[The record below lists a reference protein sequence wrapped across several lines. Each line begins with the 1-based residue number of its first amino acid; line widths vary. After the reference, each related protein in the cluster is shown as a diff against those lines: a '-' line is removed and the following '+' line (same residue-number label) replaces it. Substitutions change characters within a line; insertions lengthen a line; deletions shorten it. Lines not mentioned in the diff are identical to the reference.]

1 MKKDPSV
8 GPFPSHTPLSKQEL
22 LRLRAF
28 LTSIQNAQ
36 SMNLEQ
42 LDGFFAA
49 LVCSPRLVPPSEYM
63 PQIWGRN
70 PSKKSV
76 FRSLPEAEEIL
87 GLIMR
92 HWNTIAS
99 TLFAGQTHQPCLV
112 KDEEGLLTGNDW
124 ATGFTRG
131 MGFDRKSWAELL
143 SDEENAGSVIPI
155 LMLAHEH
162 DPDSEMRPPS
172 IVPEKRQDLLRRIPE
187 SVLLLYRYF
196 EPYRK
201 AKTRSAAN

>member
-1 MKKDPSV
+1 V
-8 GPFPSHTPLSKQEL
+8 GPFFRHQPLSKQEI
-22 LRLRAF
+22 LRLRSF
-28 LTSIQNAQ
+28 LTSIQNGQ

-63 PQIWGRN
+63 PHIWGHD
-70 PSKKSV
+70 PSKKSI

-87 GLIMR
+87 GLVMR
-92 HWNTIAS
+92 HWNTIAG
-99 TLFAGQTHQPCLV
+99 TLFAGHTCQPLLA
-112 KDEEGLLTGNDW
+112 KDEEGRLNGNDW

-131 MGFDRKSWAELL
+131 MAFDRESWAELL

-172 IVPEKRQDLLRRIPE
+172 IGPKKRKDLLRRIPE
-187 SVLLLYRYF
+187 SVLLIYRYF
-196 EPYRK
+196 EPYRR
-201 AKTRSAAN
+201 AKTKGAAN